1 MIQERSGT
9 MPAVVRRSRIV
20 AAIVMI
26 GLLFSQAV
34 PATQAP
40 SNDGYDLLLKG
51 GRILDPANGVDRIAD
66 LAIRDGRIAAIEDTI
81 APERAKRVFDVTDL
95 LVAPGLVDI
104 HFHAYAG
111 TRSGTTAGGIRSI
124 FPDQFAPRSCTTTVV
139 DPGTAGWREFEE
151 FRRTIIDVAQTRTLA
166 MLNISGMGILAYALE
181 QNPEDLD
188 PKLTAEMAT
197 KHSDVVVGIKSA
209 HWWAPTFLSVQRA
222 IEAGKAA
229 SLPIMVDFGYFL
241 PDRPYEQ
248 MVAEILRPGDMST
261 HFYRWPA
268 PLLDEKGRPRDYLVQ
283 ARERGVKFDVGHGGG
298 SFHYRNA
305 EPMIRAGFY
314 PDSIS
319 TDAHLGSVNAGMID
333 LPAVMS
339 RILVLGMPL
348 REVIRA
354 STSNPADQIRRPRL
368 GRIGVGSEAD
378 LAVLSLSKG
387 NFSYRDALGGL
398 VRGDH
403 RLRCEIT
410 IRAGRVV
417 WDDNG
422 ISGKPWREAG
432 LSYPAR

>member
-1 MIQERSGT
+1 MIQDKRRVQ
-9 MPAVVRRSRIV
+9 PAVVRRSGSAV
-20 AAIVMI
+20 AIALI
-26 GLLFSQAV
+26 GLLCW
-34 PATQAP
+34 PAAGASQAP
-40 SNDGYDLLLKG
+40 SNAAYDLVLKG
-51 GRILDPANGVDRIAD
+51 GRILDPANGVDRVAD
-66 LAIRDGRIAAIEDTI
+66 LAIRDGLVAAIEDTI
-81 APERAKRVFDVTDL
+81 APERAKQIVDVSDL
-95 LVAPGLVDI
+95 VVTPGLVDI

-188 PKLTAEMAT
+188 PKLTAEMAAR
-197 KHSDVVVGIKSA
+197 HSDVVVGIKSA
-209 HWWAPTFLSVQRA
+209 HWWGPTFLSVERA
-222 IEAGKAA
+222 IEAGQAA
-229 SLPIMVDFGYFL
+229 GLPIMVDFGYFL

-248 MVAEILRPGDMST
+248 MVAELLRPGDMST

-268 PLLDEKGRPRDYLVQ
+268 PLLDEKGRPREYLAK

-319 TDAHLGSVNAGMID
+319 TDAHLGSMNAGMID
-333 LPAVMS
+333 FPSVMS

-348 REVIRA
+348 GEVIRA
-354 STSNPADQIRRPRL
+354 STANPADQIGRPRL

-378 LAVLSLSKG
+378 LAVLSLRQG
-387 NFSYRDALGGL
+387 TFSYRDALGGL
-398 VRGDH
+398 VTGDR
-403 RLRCEIT
+403 RLRCEMT
-410 IRAGRVV
+410 IRAGQVV

-422 ISGKPWREAG
+422 LSGRPWREAD
-432 LSYPAR
+432 LSYPVR